1 MTDTATRRGFG
12 TGAGTPRKY
21 MTNAERQRAYRQ
33 RKKIQGLKERYLQ
46 ARDEGKRVEAVA
58 LLGQLAA
65 FTGEFTVDEAPLS

>member
-1 MTDTATRRGFG
+1 
-12 TGAGTPRKY
+12 